1 MNDNES
7 IDALGLHTLYRNA
20 LVKNGVITIGEL
32 KNCIKAH
39 GLDCVSRIGTSG
51 KREIVQAIIS
61 LGYSDDADLKDAI
74 EYYKAQYESYCK
86 ILNKICPIGVNVPD
100 ECEVCELNLVY
111 ARYMDMALNHYK
123 S

>member
-7 IDALGLHTLYRNA
+7 IDVLGLHTLYRNA

-61 LGYSDDADLKDAI
+61 LGYSDDTDLKDAI

-86 ILNKICPIGVNVPD
+86 ILNKICPENANVPK
-100 ECEVCELNLVY
+100 ECENCNLHIVY
-111 ARYMDMALNHYK
+111 NGYIKRAIEMNKR
-123 S
+123 

>member
-7 IDALGLHTLYRNA
+7 IDVLGLHTLYRNA

-61 LGYSDDADLKDAI
+61 LGDSDDTDLKDAI

-86 ILNKICPIGVNVPD
+86 ILNKICPENANVPK
-100 ECEVCELNLVY
+100 ECENCNLHIVY
-111 ARYMDMALNHYK
+111 NGYIKRAIEMNKR
-123 S
+123 